1 MDVYVER
8 RDFLVMDHV
17 WLNGRHVKIF
27 ETNLGNGKFSSKHP
41 PPRSIM
47 TKWHDILTLALKL
60 KWGTYGIKLTVIK
73 KVHFIWSM

>member
-27 ETNLGNGKFSSKHP
+27 ETNLGNGKSVPST
-41 PPRSIM
+41 RRQEAS
-47 TKWHDILTLALKL
+47 
-60 KWGTYGIKLTVIK
+60 
-73 KVHFIWSM
+73 